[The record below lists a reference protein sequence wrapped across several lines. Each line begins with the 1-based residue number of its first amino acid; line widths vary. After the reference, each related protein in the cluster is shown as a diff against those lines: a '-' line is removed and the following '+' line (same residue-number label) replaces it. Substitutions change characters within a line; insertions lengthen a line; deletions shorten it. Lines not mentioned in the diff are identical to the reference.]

1 MSVPDESATQLRDL
15 VVESAKRHGFHRV
28 GIVPV
33 EPSRRADV
41 YRDWLAAGRHGE
53 MTYLAT
59 DEHVAGRTD
68 ARALLA
74 GARTVIVVALAYG
87 KDAPPPP
94 PPSSSDGT
102 VAVRGLI
109 ARYAR
114 GTDYHMVVRD
124 RLQLVAAELV
134 AAAGRPVA
142 TRVCV
147 DSAPVAERELAERAG
162 LGFSAK
168 NTMVI
173 APGLGSFVVLGEL
186 LVDVD
191 LAATPAP
198 TRDKGCGQCRAC
210 LDACPTG
217 AFVDA
222 YVLDARRCISYLT
235 IEHDGAIPL
244 ELRSK
249 VGAMIFGC
257 DVCQEVCPYNA
268 AAPDRHA
275 PAAELT
281 PRDAD
286 HARPDLVALAAAG
299 ANQLRQFVKRTAL
312 RRVDRRR
319 LLRNVAVALGNS
331 GETRA
336 APAAIALLAH
346 PESLVRGHA
355 AWAIGELAAR
365 AAVDTATAAA
375 AIERALSTETDTAAR
390 DELTAAAARVA
401 TFAAAT
407 ARA

>member
-1 MSVPDESATQLRDL
+1 MSPEELRDL
-15 VVESAKRHGFHRV
+15 VVEAARRHGFHRV

-33 EPSRRADV
+33 EPSRRTEL

-53 MTYLAT
+53 MSYLAT
-59 DEHVAGRTD
+59 DEHVAGRAD
-68 ARALLA
+68 PRALLA
-74 GARTVIVVALAYG
+74 SARTVIVVALAYG
-87 KDAPPPP
+87 KDAPRPP
-94 PPSSSDGT
+94 GT
-102 VAVRGLI
+102 VRGLI

-147 DSAPVAERELAERAG
+147 DSAPLSERELAERAG
-162 LGFSAK
+162 IGFVAK

-191 LAATPAP
+191 LAPTPAP

-222 YVLDARRCISYLT
+222 FVLDARRCISYLT

-244 ELRSK
+244 ELRPAL
-249 VGAMIFGC
+249 GNMIFGC
-257 DVCQEVCPYNA
+257 DICQEVCPYNA

-281 PRDAD
+281 PRDID
-286 HARPDLVALAAAG
+286 HAHPDLVTLAAAG

-331 GETRA
+331 GEARA
-336 APAAIALLAH
+336 APAAMALLAH
-346 PESLVRGHA
+346 PEALVRGHA
-355 AWAIGELAAR
+355 AWAVAELAAR
-365 AAVDTATAAA
+365 TAVDAATASAA
-375 AIERALSTETDTAAR
+375 LTRALATETDAFAR
-390 DELTAAAARVA
+390 DEL
-401 TFAAAT
+401 AAAT
-407 ARA
+407 ARLASLTAPS

>member
-1 MSVPDESATQLRDL
+1 MTPQALRDH
-15 VVESAKRHGFHRV
+15 VIARARHHGFHRV
-28 GIVPV
+28 GVVPV
-33 EPSRRADV
+33 EPGRRIDR
-41 YRDWLAAGRHGE
+41 YRGWIAAGRHGD
-53 MTYLAT
+53 MDYLAT
-59 DEHVAGRTD
+59 DVHDAGRADPGT
-68 ARALLA
+68 LLS
-74 GARTVIVVALAYG
+74 GARTIVVVALAYG

-94 PPSSSDGT
+94 GG
-102 VAVRGLI
+102 VRGLV

-114 GTDYHMVVRD
+114 GEDYHLVLRD
-124 RLQLVAAELV
+124 KLLALADDLTAAV
-134 AAAGRPVA
+134 GRPVA
-142 TRVCV
+142 SRVCV
-147 DSAPVAERELAERAG
+147 DGAPVAERELAERGG
-162 LGFSAK
+162 LGFVAK

-191 LAATPAP
+191 LAPTAPPA
-198 TRDKGCGQCRAC
+198 RDKGCGQCRAC

-235 IEHDGAIPL
+235 IEHDGPIPL
-244 ELRSK
+244 ELRPRM
-249 VGAMIFGC
+249 GAMIFGC
-257 DVCQEVCPYNA
+257 DICQEVCPYNA
-268 AAPDRHA
+268 AAPDRHT

-286 HARPDLVALAAAG
+286 HATPDLVALAAAG

-331 GETRA
+331 AEARA

-346 PESLVRGHA
+346 TEALVRAHA
-355 AWAIGELAAR
+355 AWAVGELAAR
-365 AAVDTATAAA
+365 AAVDPATATAALT
-375 AIERALSTETDTAAR
+375 RALDAEPDAATR

-401 TFAAAT
+401 ALAGAT
-407 ARA
+407 APAP

>member
-1 MSVPDESATQLRDL
+1 MTPEATAIDLRDL
-15 VVESAKRHGFHRV
+15 VVAAAKRHGFHRV

-41 YRDWLAAGRHGE
+41 YREWLAAGRHGE
-53 MTYLAT
+53 MAYLAT
-59 DEHVAGRTD
+59 DEHVAGRSDVRT
-68 ARALLA
+68 LLA
-74 GARTVIVVALAYG
+74 GARTVVVVALAYG

-94 PPSSSDGT
+94 ASPDGI
-102 VAVRGLI
+102 VRGTI

-191 LAATPAP
+191 LAPTPAP
-198 TRDKGCGQCRAC
+198 ARDKSCGQCRAC

-222 YVLDARRCISYLT
+222 FVLDARRCISYLT

-244 ELRSK
+244 ELRPK
-249 VGAMIFGC
+249 LGAMIFGC
-257 DVCQEVCPYNA
+257 DICQEVCPYNA

-286 HARPDLVALAAAG
+286 HAHPDLVALAAAG
-299 ANQLRQFVKRTAL
+299 ANQLRRFVKRTAL

-331 GETRA
+331 GEPRA

-346 PESLVRGHA
+346 PEALVRGHA
-355 AWAIGELAAR
+355 AWAVAELAAR
-365 AAVDTATAAA
+365 AAVDAAAATAAL
-375 AIERALSTETDTAAR
+375 EGALATESDTAAR
-390 DELTAAAARVA
+390 DELAAAAARVA
-401 TFAAAT
+401 ALAT

>member
-1 MSVPDESATQLRDL
+1 MTAAADDATALREL
-15 VVESAKRHGFHRV
+15 VVASARRHGFHRV

-33 EPSRRADV
+33 EPSRRADL
-41 YRDWLAAGRHGE
+41 YRDWLTAGRHGE
-53 MTYLAT
+53 MTYLAS

-74 GARTVIVVALAYG
+74 SARTVIVVALAYG
-87 KDAPPPP
+87 KDAPSPPP
-94 PPSSSDGT
+94 G
-102 VAVRGLI
+102 AVRGLI

-124 RLQLVAAELV
+124 RLQRVAAELA

-147 DSAPVAERELAERAG
+147 DSAPLAERELAERAG
-162 LGFSAK
+162 LGFTAK

-186 LVDVD
+186 LVDLE
-191 LAATPAP
+191 LAATPPPA
-198 TRDKGCGQCRAC
+198 RDKGCGQCRAC

-222 YVLDARRCISYLT
+222 FVLDARRCISYLT
-235 IEHDGAIPL
+235 IEHDGPIPV
-244 ELRSK
+244 ELRPK
-249 VGAMIFGC
+249 LGAMIFGC
-257 DVCQEVCPYNA
+257 DICQEVCPYNA

-281 PRDAD
+281 PRDVD
-286 HARPDLVALAAAG
+286 HAFPDLVALAAAG

-331 GETRA
+331 GEPRA
-336 APAAIALLAH
+336 APAVISLLAH
-346 PESLVRGHA
+346 PEALVRGHA
-355 AWAIGELAAR
+355 AWALGALAAR
-365 AAVDTATAAA
+365 TAVDPSTAATALAHA
-375 AIERALSTETDTAAR
+375 LATERDASTRA
-390 DELTAAAARVA
+390 ELTAALATLTAPSSAR
-401 TFAAAT
+401 TP
-407 ARA
+407 